1 MTPNDLTTAA
11 YRISEA
17 RDLLDGLIAL
27 MEASKDAPAVVG
39 AYMLAP
45 LLRPIRN
52 LIDEASGEIEAQI
65 H

>member
-1 MTPNDLTTAA
+1 MTPDDLTTAA

-27 MEASKDAPAVVG
+27 MEASKDAPVVVG
-39 AYMLAP
+39 AFMLAP
-45 LLRPIRN
+45 LLRPVRN